1 MLTIEEVVELY
12 EKEGLVII
20 FKQINKKFGPKTLAG
35 EYNTENN
42 LNNSTKP
49 PEIIIYQKMIENQKD
64 LEITLLHEF
73 IHARNDLILE
83 LDKENDTEVEKEA
96 VETYKKS
103 PEVIEFIKDFYCL
116 KKLNFNP

>member
-103 PEVIEFIKDFYCL
+103 PEVIEFI
-116 KKLNFNP
+116 